1 MPPMRYI
8 DYSMENPECV
18 HAILSN
24 RAYAAILS
32 EVLRNGRN
40 ETGGVLIG
48 NIYKRVWYIVD
59 SIDPGLNTVNEQAY
73 FTWETNYVNHL
84 ASYNG
89 CLYKYPLTILG
100 FWHRHPGSMD
110 YFSSTDERTIRLH
123 LKDFPHGLLSMLI
136 NIDPELRMT
145 FYYCFRDE
153 IMPIRCD
160 HGDEYFPRELLEYA
174 TPEDLI
180 GRSRRS
186 LRIKPEKWL
195 PPEKL
200 PRSIN
205 PADRRQDS
213 RQAEP
218 SQEKKAPPVSAVPA
232 SGVPA
237 PPPVSAAPAPG
248 VPSSPPS
255 VSTAPASGIS
265 AANRPRITEG
275 KEIESEKGQLASHLT
290 SLVENEV
297 RQISKMYA
305 ERVGKQSSTLTSAF
319 KALLESKLPFMLVP
333 YEKKATEP
341 EKAAARPVG
350 GRQAEPP
357 GGGHPAAAEESVD
370 ISIEVQYR
378 RAMPKGGPL

>member
-1 MPPMRYI
+1 MESGGTVRRRIRKESTILSIRRRDKDLSATYMPPMKYV

-18 HAILSN
+18 HAILSD

-110 YFSSTDERTIRLH
+110 RFSSTDERTIRLN

-145 FYYCFRDE
+145 FYYCIQDE

-174 TPEDLI
+174 TPEELI

-186 LRIKPEKWL
+186 LCIKPERWM

-200 PRSIN
+200 PRASDRQTDGRIPGRRSPDRKKRCRPFPLFPR
-205 PADRRQDS
+205 PAFLLRRPLPLFP
-213 RQAEP
+213 RPAFLP
-218 SQEKKAPPVSAVPA
+218 RTACVSPRARRL
-232 SGVPA
+232 SGK
-237 PPPVSAAPAPG
+237 
-248 VPSSPPS
+248 
-255 VSTAPASGIS
+255 
-265 AANRPRITEG
+265 R
-275 KEIESEKGQLASHLT
+275 
-290 SLVENEV
+290 
-297 RQISKMYA
+297 
-305 ERVGKQSSTLTSAF
+305 
-319 KALLESKLPFMLVP
+319 
-333 YEKKATEP
+333 
-341 EKAAARPVG
+341 
-350 GRQAEPP
+350 
-357 GGGHPAAAEESVD
+357 D
-370 ISIEVQYR
+370 C
-378 RAMPKGGPL
+378 

>member
-218 SQEKKAPPVSAVPA
+218 SQEKKTPPVSAVPV

-237 PPPVSAAPAPG
+237 PPPVSATPVSGVPAPY
-248 VPSSPPS
+248 
-255 VSTAPASGIS
+255 
-265 AANRPRITEG
+265 RPTVTEG
-275 KEIESEKGQLASHLT
+275 KEIEWEKGLLAKHLT
-290 SLVENEV
+290 SLVEKEV

-305 ERVGKQSSTLTSAF
+305 ERVGKQRLPLTSVF
-319 KALLESKLPFMLVP
+319 KALLGGKLSSVP
-333 YEKKATEP
+333 ETYEKKAAEP